1 MLANIV
7 GVLAVLA
14 VLLGFV
20 VIPVTVV
27 LGAAKLAAQL
37 LTCVLACYLLVEV
50 YCWVSDKY

>member
-20 VIPVTVV
+20 VIPVTVI
-27 LGAAKLAAQL
+27 LGAAKLAVQL
-37 LTCVLACYLLVEV
+37 LMFVLACYLLVEV
-50 YCWVSDKY
+50 YCWVRDKY